1 MRSFKALRGTLAH
14 QVFSVSKVAVTSN
27 RTSKLAWTQ
36 PSGLG
41 LLLVQVYE
49 CAPLVV
55 GHPELEDLVAAL
67 HEELEE
73 EFHPVLELPEVNAA

>member
-1 MRSFKALRGTLAH
+1 M
-14 QVFSVSKVAVTSN
+14 
-27 RTSKLAWTQ
+27 SKLAW

-41 LLLVQVYE
+41 LLLVQVVR
-49 CAPLVV
+49 AV

-73 EFHPVLELPEVNAA
+73 EFHPVLELLEVNAA